1 MSQNDGL
8 YEFMMRNSRTV
19 TERWYEKLD
28 KNEGVYASRNQE
40 VIDQLKEQNH
50 AFHPRF
56 FTIFKSTIDEFQST
70 LEPWVREI
78 ARDEYHQNT
87 PIHLIIREFAHNQRL
102 YEQLLDEYIQQSPE
116 KWSERDELDWTI
128 AISEAMNTVI
138 QMFAKAYDEIAESRN
153 LAQQRTIAELS
164 APVLLLTKHTA
175 LLPIVGDI
183 DTYRAKIMLEHTLQ
197 QCAEKQVS
205 TLFMDLS
212 GVPIVDTMVA
222 QQLFQLIQGLRLLGV
237 HTILSGLRP
246 EIAQTAVQLGIQFD
260 EVSVRSSLS
269 QAIHEKGLL

>member
-56 FTIFKSTIDEFQST
+56 FTIFNSTIDEFQST

-102 YEQLLDEYIQQSPE
+102 YEQLLEEYFEQF
-116 KWSERDELDWTI
+116 SEERRGRDELDWTVT
-128 AISEAMNTVI
+128 ISEAMNTVI